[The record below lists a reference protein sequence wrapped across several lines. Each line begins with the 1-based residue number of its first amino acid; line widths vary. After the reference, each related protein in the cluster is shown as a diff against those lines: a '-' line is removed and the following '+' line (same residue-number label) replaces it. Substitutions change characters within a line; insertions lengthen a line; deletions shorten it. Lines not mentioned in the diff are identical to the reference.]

1 MKPIKLKGLLKEE
14 KQPIVEAKLT
24 AKQMRSDLSSYLNK
38 NADKIAKEFIPKG
51 TSYKVKKNYDGIA
64 FEIDSTPDQKNNSG
78 NKNFIR
84 ILISLDQ
91 ESGFYMSENKTPIQ
105 KEALDDLDVNLPTA
119 VNRFLEKLTAQLKT
133 YNLPRK
139 KEVLVIAKIIDGLNM
154 DKQEVMRAIQRIK
167 QADAFGGQ
175 KKNDAGVVSEKAP
188 EGWEGTVKAM
198 KDEPGIDNPYA
209 LTNWMKNKGYQSH
222 KK

>member
-1 MKPIKLKGLLKEE
+1 MKPIKLKGLIKE
-14 KQPIVEAKLT
+14 
-24 AKQMRSDLSSYLNK
+24 NK
-38 NADKIAKEFIPKG
+38 N
-51 TSYKVKKNYDGIA
+51 
-64 FEIDSTPDQKNNSG
+64 
-78 NKNFIR
+78 
-84 ILISLDQ
+84 
-91 ESGFYMSENKTPIQ
+91 PIQ

-119 VNRFLEKLTAQLKT
+119 VNRFLEKLTSQLKT

-154 DKQEVMRAIQRIK
+154 DKQEVMRAIQKIK

-175 KKNDAGVVSEKAP
+175 KKNDAAPITEKAP

-209 LTNWMKNKGYQSH
+209 LVHWMKGKGYQSH

>member
-1 MKPIKLKGLLKEE
+1 MKPIKLKGLIK
-14 KQPIVEAKLT
+14 
-24 AKQMRSDLSSYLNK
+24 
-38 NADKIAKEFIPKG
+38 
-51 TSYKVKKNYDGIA
+51 
-64 FEIDSTPDQKNNSG
+64 
-78 NKNFIR
+78 
-84 ILISLDQ
+84 
-91 ESGFYMSENKTPIQ
+91 ENKKPIQ

-119 VNRFLEKLTAQLKT
+119 VNRFLEKLTSQLKT

-154 DKQEVMRAIQRIK
+154 DKQEVMKAIQKIK

-175 KKNDAGVVSEKAP
+175 KKNDVGAGFQGNTKGDGMSGFRGENISEKAP

>member
-1 MKPIKLKGLLKEE
+1 MKPIKLKGLIK
-14 KQPIVEAKLT
+14 
-24 AKQMRSDLSSYLNK
+24 
-38 NADKIAKEFIPKG
+38 
-51 TSYKVKKNYDGIA
+51 
-64 FEIDSTPDQKNNSG
+64 
-78 NKNFIR
+78 
-84 ILISLDQ
+84 
-91 ESGFYMSENKTPIQ
+91 ENKKPIQ

-119 VNRFLEKLTAQLKT
+119 VNRFLEKLTSQLKT

-154 DKQEVMRAIQRIK
+154 DKQEVMKAIQKIK

-175 KKNDAGVVSEKAP
+175 KKNDVGVVAEKAP

-222 KK
+222 KEQKINEASGGMKTVKDIKFTAKELDFLILLVNSMSSGGHPAVTSLSIKGFTIPYINQLMKKAKTKIPAKYKSDYNSVTSKLK